1 MAARKL
7 RRHAGEHDLIEA
19 FGQPGCPV
27 CRLTTESVD
36 AYLTAVCYEQVNDL
50 DLREQLRSAGG
61 FCRAHA
67 ERFLRQRLG
76 QLASAI
82 VYRDVLSTARKRIA
96 ASAGQRARS
105 KLAALLGGRA
115 GRRELAGGPRC
126 PGCEVEVDADR
137 RYLEILHKRLPEQAV
152 LDQYRAGDGLCL
164 PHLDQALQVDGDAA
178 RILSQAAV
186 GMLGTIVDEL
196 DEYIRKHDYRFQRAV
211 WNGGEDTPERAVER
225 AVGQRPPPLAL
236 P

>member
-1 MAARKL
+1 MTARKP

-19 FGQPGCPV
+19 FGQAGCPV

-61 FCRAHA
+61 FCRDHA

-76 QLASAI
+76 QLAAAI
-82 VYRDVLSTARKRIA
+82 VYRDVLSTARKRIS

-105 KLAALLGGRA
+105 KLAVLLGGGARKA
-115 GRRELAGGPRC
+115 LVGAPRC
-126 PGCEVEVDADR
+126 PGCEVEADADR
-137 RYLEILHKRLPEQAV
+137 RYLDIIHKRLPEPAV
-152 LDQYRAGDGLCL
+152 LERYRAGDGLCL
-164 PHLDQALQVDGDAA
+164 PHLDQALQSDNEGA
-178 RILSQAAV
+178 RILGEAAV
-186 GMLGTIVDEL
+186 GMLSTIVDDL
-196 DEYIRKHDYRFQRAV
+196 DEYIRKHDYRFQTAV
-211 WNGGEDTPERAVER
+211 WDGGEDTPERAVER
-225 AVGQRPPPLAL
+225 AVGQRPPPVLL

>member
-19 FGQPGCPV
+19 FDQPGCPV
-27 CRLTTESVD
+27 CRLVTESVD

-50 DLREQLRSAGG
+50 DLREQLRSRGG

-96 ASAGQRARS
+96 ASVGQRARS
-105 KLAALLGGRA
+105 KLAGVLGGRR
-115 GRRELAGGPRC
+115 GRGGVGGGGRGMGGGGGGGARWRGGVWRGGEGGRGETVGGPRC
-126 PGCEVEVDADR
+126 RGGGVEGAAAR
-137 RYLEILHKRLPEQAV
+137 RYLEILHKRLPEQAI

-164 PHLDQALQVDGDAA
+164 PHLDQ
-178 RILSQAAV
+178 
-186 GMLGTIVDEL
+186 
-196 DEYIRKHDYRFQRAV
+196 
-211 WNGGEDTPERAVER
+211 
-225 AVGQRPPPLAL
+225 
-236 P
+236 